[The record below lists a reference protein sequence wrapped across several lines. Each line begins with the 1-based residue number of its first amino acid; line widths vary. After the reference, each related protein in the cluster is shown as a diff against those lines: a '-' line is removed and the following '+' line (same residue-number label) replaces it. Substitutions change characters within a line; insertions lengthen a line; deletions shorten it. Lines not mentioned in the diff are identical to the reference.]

1 VRYLTNDTNLVAD
14 ATLAATNVI
23 ASQSFELTNRNATG
37 GGIVSLT
44 GSYTG
49 SDDAVFDIE
58 VTSTTINGAP
68 QISAPVF
75 AGVGNG
81 TISGIGATSALAA
94 QEFTVTVTDTGTET
108 RAAWAPFQSVNLE
121 AQTVGTAG
129 NDYTVRISQAG
140 LTATATDYAVT
151 VEMGRDG
158 SEFIGEEFNFGAVTL
173 EPEGTVPTT
182 APRIRFGDDVA
193 IYRHWRSYR
202 DGRYR
207 YHLSPALRRDVPVG
221 TRVYAITG
229 GREVTVYDG
238 ATLTDTHP
246 NITTLYSLLTDIETN
261 STLLNVDGVIAND
274 RRPGGMACDDLSVY
288 TASYVN
294 GSTRDGTT
302 YIRRAVVDLTVSATA
317 PTELLRIECTGAPIP
332 GAEIWSVTGS
342 VSDALGT
349 VTTGEAFDAGDYGF
363 TIPVE
368 LAPSTAPEGE
378 FAAYLELLTRDAGT
392 TVPSLCPKN
401 PRLGSEAKS
410 ATYVF
415 EWRPRPAAACD
426 CSTIPVSGGPN
437 DDFLGISTGGA
448 AVATLP
454 AAIKTL
460 YDQIED
466 WRLASHHLNCYFT
479 VTDDDT
485 YITSLL
491 SGLRELMQGSATQ
504 PTDLYG
510 GFVTA
515 LFQRVSAIAKFEQ
528 ADIAAVELVA
538 NTFQQHL
545 SAIYTEMGGSGA
557 LDSAVELEFQTQW
570 DAIVD
575 KLSPL
580 MIATNT
586 GAPTWKTQVFSTL
599 QLPNDGGNPAAEV
612 ESIMMRAI
620 AGARNLTSD
629 LGPLTRLIQAS
640 IGKVYI
646 AGNLLRPFE
655 SATRQGNAVWQDHGG
670 DFWFVSQDGYLP
682 IQPGYGYHSARM
694 QIDAETGEEVPTST
708 REYYFGPAIGCVENL
723 VVGDKLIVKT
733 TPYANGRS
741 TYQQGDYI
749 EWEIVRADPVALG
762 GGQTGN
768 DTITFS
774 VRGSDVGAL
783 APYSL
788 YTPTPTSYSDGGL
801 SFTVTPGGIDF
812 ATGDRWTFS
821 AEGGEFRW
829 RVDSGSWTTADIA
842 ATVALTA
849 GVSASFAVGET
860 PSFEVGDTYQ
870 LTALAVNGAGQIRT
884 PDDGAMAW
892 STSQA
897 LTITPSP
904 STAVACLLIAHHTIA
919 STATITLAG
928 SNDNFATTPFSATVP
943 WSKGTIGYLLP
954 TAATYAKWRVS
965 ISEAGSI
972 GWVYLGSGA
981 QLTLPGGKVENGDW
995 RQRIYPQTAARSR
1008 AIAGD
1013 IVHSAVT
1020 QASFDALLT
1029 NFESALTDDDGRIGI
1044 VSAAGDG
1051 AFVRL
1056 DGDVLQLT
1064 DARLFQSAAAD
1075 RLLSLTIPV
1084 AVV

>member
-14 ATLAATNVI
+14 ATLTATNVV
-23 ASQSFELTNRNATG
+23 ASQAFELTSRDAEG

-44 GSYTG
+44 GAFTG